1 MRIWKNLFHTLQHKI
16 LCVRICKH
24 IHLHMGNIVTTC
36 TSLRMWKWKQRSP
49 ANGRRSTIRRK
60 CRLTSTEGHLRTW
73 TLVSSLLSQQDMS
86 KQFKSD
92 HALDLVGS
100 YPPSQQDIS
109 GEFKSDHALD
119 LVRSDPGIQAVI
131 NLA

>member
-1 MRIWKNLFHTLQHKI
+1 
-16 LCVRICKH
+16 
-24 IHLHMGNIVTTC
+24 
-36 TSLRMWKWKQRSP
+36 
-49 ANGRRSTIRRK
+49 
-60 CRLTSTEGHLRTW
+60 
-73 TLVSSLLSQQDMS
+73 MS